1 MAKMTKADIQKRQL
15 EIMTKMDEMDEK
27 TNARE
32 AKMRA
37 LTSEEQKGA
46 LTEEQK
52 RELEALKAEQRSQDI
67 EYDALVRESAGLS
80 ARAKAM
86 ATGKDLEQIR
96 EREDY
101 GAKIREMVNDC
112 FTNRRAANATTILAN
127 AITKDPGGD
136 NNTEANLQAGGLIP
150 VEIRPIID
158 TKVPGTELPD
168 DLVMVTGVT
177 GTQVIPY
184 SINDVKFTVE
194 GEVTK
199 VNEQPLDFANIT
211 TSPKRV
217 AASVPVSRRAVA
229 NAAFDIIA
237 FITYKFQKGWAIFRA
252 LHIYAHG
259 NYTKLQS
266 PFAQVTVK
274 ELTLDENI
282 GKNLAKEIAEMYDLG
297 FEGDPELIFDKTTEV
312 DLKFTKLIPGTTDSN
327 RTVVENGQCV
337 GYRYHISP
345 FVDYTIDANGVASKD
360 FVGEGENKKA
370 VRYIAIGHF
379 GYLNEQVYA
388 DGIEFNI
395 DGTSSANFDRNVIAL
410 GMGLDYSLVEMSS
423 KVNGNT
429 SGKPQAFKLIKLI
442 EPASSNEIGG

>member
-86 ATGKDLEQIR
+86 ATGKELEQIR

-112 FTNRRAANATTILAN
+112 YTNRRAANATTILAN
-127 AITKDPGGD
+127 AITTGADQNVTG
-136 NNTEANLQAGGLIP
+136 NLEAGGLIP

-158 TKVPGTELPD
+158 TKVPGTELPE

-194 GEVTK
+194 GEITK
-199 VNEQPLDFANIT
+199 VEEQKLDFANIT

-229 NAAFDIIA
+229 QAAFDIVA
-237 FITYKFQKGWAIFRA
+237 FITYKFQKGWAQFRA

-259 NYTKLQS
+259 EYDKLQS
-266 PFAQVTVK
+266 PFAQVDVV

-282 GKNLAKEIAEMYDLG
+282 GKNLAKEIAKMYDLG
-297 FEGDPELIFDKTTEV
+297 FEGDPEIIMDKTTEV

-327 RTVVENGQCV
+327 RTVVQDGQCV
-337 GYRYHISP
+337 GYRYHVSP
-345 FVDYTIDANGVASKD
+345 FIDYAIAANGIATKD
-360 FVGEGENKKA
+360 A
-370 VRYIAIGHF
+370 TYRYIGIGHF

-410 GMGLDYSLVEMSS
+410 GMGLDYSLVELSS

-429 SGKPQAFKLIKLI
+429 SGKPQAFKLIKLVE
-442 EPASSNEIGG
+442 EPTTH

>member
-1 MAKMTKADIQKRQL
+1 MAKMTKADIEKRQL
-15 EIMTKMDEMDEK
+15 EIMTKLDEMDEK
-27 TNARE
+27 TNVRE
-32 AKMRA
+32 AKMRT
-37 LTSEEQKGA
+37 LTSEEQK
-46 LTEEQK
+46 EE
-52 RELEALKAEQRSQDI
+52 REKLMAEQRSQDI

-86 ATGKDLEQIR
+86 ATGKEMENIR

-127 AITKDPGGD
+127 AVKDGAD
-136 NNTEANLQAGGLIP
+136 QNVTANLEAGGLVP

-158 TKVPGTELPD
+158 TKVTGIELPE

-199 VNEQPLDFANIT
+199 VAEQALDFANIT

-237 FITYKFQKGWAIFRA
+237 FITYKFQKGWAMFRA

-259 NYTKLQS
+259 EYTKLQS
-266 PFAQVTVK
+266 PFAQVDVVQ
-274 ELTLDENI
+274 LTLDENI
-282 GKNLAKEIAEMYDLG
+282 GKNLAKEIAKMYDLG
-297 FEGDPELIFDKTTEV
+297 FEGDPEIIMDKTTEV

-327 RTVVENGQCV
+327 RTVIQDGQCV
-337 GYRYHISP
+337 GYRYHVSP
-345 FVDYTIDANGVASKD
+345 YIDYSINAQGVATK
-360 FVGEGENKKA
+360 GED
-370 VRYIAIGHF
+370 RYIGIGHF

-429 SGKPQAFKLIKLI
+429 NGKPQAFKLIKLV
-442 EPASSNEIGG
+442 EPLP

>member
-1 MAKMTKADIQKRQL
+1 MSKMTKAQIEKRQL
-15 EIMTKMDEMDEK
+15 EIMNALSDMDEK
-27 TNARE
+27 TNVRE
-32 AKMRA
+32 AKMRT
-37 LTSEEQKGA
+37 LTSEEQKD
-46 LTEEQK
+46 
-52 RELEALKAEQRSQDI
+52 ELAKLQAEQRAQDM

-86 ATGKDLEQIR
+86 ATGKELENIR

-101 GAKIREMVNDC
+101 GAKIREMVQDC
-112 FTNRRAANATTILAN
+112 YTNRRAANATTILAN
-127 AITKDPGGD
+127 AITTGADQ
-136 NNTEANLQAGGLIP
+136 NNTANLEAGGLIP

-158 TKVPGTELPD
+158 TKVPGTELPE

-199 VNEQPLDFANIT
+199 VAEQALDFANIT

-229 NAAFDIIA
+229 QAAFDIVA
-237 FITYKFQKGWAIFRA
+237 FLTFKFQKGWAQFRA

-259 NYTKLQS
+259 EYDKLQS
-266 PFAQVTVK
+266 PFAQVDVV

-282 GKNLAKEIAEMYDLG
+282 GKNLAREIAAMYDLG
-297 FEGDPELIFDKTTEV
+297 FEGDPEIIMDKTTEV

-327 RTVVENGQCV
+327 RTVVQDGQCV
-337 GYRYHISP
+337 GYRYHVSP
-345 FVDYTIDANGVASKD
+345 FIDYTINANGVATKD
-360 FVGEGENKKA
+360 TD
-370 VRYIAIGHF
+370 RYIGIGHF

-410 GMGLDYSLVEMSS
+410 GMGLDYSLVELSS

-429 SGKPQAFKLIKLI
+429 SGKPQAFKLIKLV
-442 EPASSNEIGG
+442 ESASQSDL

>member
-1 MAKMTKADIQKRQL
+1 MAQMTKADIQKRQL

-27 TNARE
+27 TNVRE
-32 AKMRA
+32 AKIRT
-37 LTSEEQKGA
+37 LTSEEQK
-46 LTEEQK
+46 EE
-52 RELEALKAEQRSQDI
+52 REKLMAEQRTQDI

-86 ATGKDLEQIR
+86 ATGKELSQIR

-127 AITKDPGGD
+127 AVKDGAD
-136 NNTEANLQAGGLIP
+136 QNVTANLEAGGLVP

-158 TKVPGTELPD
+158 TKVTGIELPE

-199 VNEQPLDFANIT
+199 VAEQALDFANIA

-237 FITYKFQKGWAIFRA
+237 FITYKFQKGWAMFRA

-259 NYTKLQS
+259 EYTKLQS
-266 PFAQVTVK
+266 PFAQVDVVQ
-274 ELTLDENI
+274 LTLDENI
-282 GKNLAKEIAEMYDLG
+282 GKNLAKEIAKMYDLG
-297 FEGDPELIFDKTTEV
+297 FEGEPEIIMDKTTEV

-327 RTVVENGQCV
+327 RTVIQDGQCV
-337 GYRYHISP
+337 GYRYHVSP
-345 FVDYTIDANGVASKD
+345 YIDYSINAQGVATK
-360 FVGEGENKKA
+360 GED
-370 VRYIAIGHF
+370 RYIGIGHF

-429 SGKPQAFKLIKLI
+429 NGKPQAFKLIKLV

>member
-1 MAKMTKADIQKRQL
+1 MAKMTKADIEKRQL
-15 EIMTKMDEMDEK
+15 EILTKLDEMDEK
-27 TNARE
+27 TNVRE
-32 AKMRA
+32 AKMRT
-37 LTSEEQKGA
+37 LTSEEQK
-46 LTEEQK
+46 EE
-52 RELEALKAEQRSQDI
+52 REKLMAEQRTQDI

-86 ATGKDLEQIR
+86 ATGKELSQIR

-112 FTNRRAANATTILAN
+112 FTNRRAANATTILSN
-127 AITKDPGGD
+127 AIKDGAD
-136 NNTEANLQAGGLIP
+136 QNATANLEAGGLVP

-158 TKVPGTELPD
+158 TKVTGIELPE

-199 VNEQPLDFANIT
+199 VAEQALDFANIT

-237 FITYKFQKGWAIFRA
+237 FITYKFQKGWAMFRA

-259 NYTKLQS
+259 NYAKLQS
-266 PFAQVTVK
+266 PFAQVDVV

-282 GKNLAKEIAEMYDLG
+282 GKNLAKEIAKMYDLG
-297 FEGDPELIFDKTTEV
+297 FEGDPEIIMDKTTEV
-312 DLKFTKLIPGTTDSN
+312 DLKFTKLIPGTTDPN
-327 RTVVENGQCV
+327 RTVIQDGQCV
-337 GYRYHISP
+337 GYRYHVSP
-345 FVDYTIDANGVASKD
+345 YIDYSINAQGVATK
-360 FVGEGENKKA
+360 GED
-370 VRYIAIGHF
+370 RYIGIGHF

-395 DGTSSANFDRNVIAL
+395 DGTSSANFDRNVIGL

>member
-1 MAKMTKADIQKRQL
+1 MAKMTKAQIEKRQL
-15 EIMTKMDEMDEK
+15 EIMNALSDMDEK
-27 TNARE
+27 TNVRE
-32 AKMRA
+32 AKMRT
-37 LTSEEQKGA
+37 LTSEEQKD
-46 LTEEQK
+46 
-52 RELEALKAEQRSQDI
+52 ELAKLQAEQREQDI
-67 EYDALVRESAGLS
+67 EYDAMVRESAGLS

-86 ATGKDLEQIR
+86 ATGKELDQIR

-112 FTNRRAANATTILAN
+112 YTNRRAANATTILAN
-127 AITKDPGGD
+127 AITNDPGGD
-136 NNTEANLQAGGLIP
+136 NNTVANLKAGGLIP

-158 TKVPGTELPD
+158 TKVPGTELPE

-199 VNEQPLDFANIT
+199 VAEQALDFANIT

-229 NAAFDIIA
+229 NAAFDIVA
-237 FITYKFQKGWAIFRA
+237 FITYKFQKGWAQFRA

-259 NYTKLQS
+259 AYTQLQS
-266 PFAQVTVK
+266 PFAQVTAE

-282 GKNLAKEIAEMYDLG
+282 GKNLAKKIAEMYDLG
-297 FEGDPELIFDKTTEV
+297 FEGDPELIMDKTTEV

-327 RTVVENGQCV
+327 RTVIQDGQCV
-337 GYRYHISP
+337 GYRYHTSP
-345 FVDYTIDANGVASKD
+345 FVDYSIDANGVATKD
-360 FVGEGENKKA
+360 FAGEGASKKA

-423 KVNGNT
+423 KVNGGNA
-429 SGKPQAFKLIKLI
+429 SGKPQAFKLIKLV
-442 EPASSNEIGG
+442 EA

>member
-1 MAKMTKADIQKRQL
+1 MTKMTKADIKKRQL
-15 EIMTKMDEMDEK
+15 EIMAKLDEMDEK
-27 TNARE
+27 TNVRE
-32 AKMRA
+32 AKMRT
-37 LTSEEQKGA
+37 LTSEEQKD
-46 LTEEQK
+46 
-52 RELEALKAEQRSQDI
+52 ELAKLQAEQRSQDI

-127 AITKDPGGD
+127 AITDGAD
-136 NNTEANLQAGGLIP
+136 QNVTANLEAGKLIP

-158 TKVPGTELPD
+158 TKVPGIELPE

-199 VNEQPLDFANIT
+199 VAEQALDFANIT

-237 FITYKFQKGWAIFRA
+237 FITYKFQKGWAMFRA
-252 LHIYAHG
+252 LHVYAHG
-259 NYTKLQS
+259 AYTKLQS
-266 PFAQVTVK
+266 PFAQVTV
-274 ELTLDENI
+274 ETLTLDENI
-282 GKNLAKEIAEMYDLG
+282 GKNLARKVAEMYDLG
-297 FEGDPELIFDKTTEV
+297 FEGDPELIMDKTTEV

-327 RTVVENGQCV
+327 RTVIQDGQCV
-337 GYRYHISP
+337 GYRYHVSP
-345 FVDYTIDANGVASKD
+345 YIDYTIDANGVATKETD
-360 FVGEGENKKA
+360 
-370 VRYIAIGHF
+370 RYIGIGHF

-429 SGKPQAFKLIKLI
+429 NGKPQAFKLIKLV
-442 EPASSNEIGG
+442 EPASSNEIGD